1 MTRDP
6 NRTLYAPATL
16 GELTLKNRVLMAPLT
31 RNRAVDGDVPSP
43 VAVEYYRQRATAGLI
58 ITEASQVSPQGVG
71 YPNTPGIHRDEQVA
85 PWKKITDAV
94 HAEDGHIFL
103 QLWHVGRISHPS
115 FHGGE
120 LPVAPSAIAPEGD
133 AFTATGP
140 QPFVTPRAL
149 DGSELPGV
157 VASYRRAAELADRA
171 GFDGVEVHGANGYL
185 LDQFLRDGSNTRDDE
200 YGGPLANRAR
210 LMLEVVD
217 AVTDVLG
224 AARVGVRLS
233 PVAEYHSMSDTNP
246 NETFSY
252 VAAELG
258 RRGIAYLHLV
268 EMPDFSGTPTDFDF
282 GPIKAAF
289 GGAIIGNGNYDR
301 ARAEAA
307 LATGAVDFVA
317 FGRPYIAN
325 PDLPRRLE
333 LDAELNEPDASSF
346 YGGDERGFIDYPTLE
361 QLAAT
366 V

>member
-1 MTRDP
+1 MTQDSK
-6 NRTLYAPATL
+6 RTLYGPATL
-16 GELTLKNRVLMAPLT
+16 GDFELQNRVWMAPLT
-31 RNRAVDGDVPSP
+31 RNRAVDGDVPNP
-43 VAVEYYRQRATAGLI
+43 LAVEYYRQRASAGLI

-71 YPNTPGIHRDEQVA
+71 YPNTPGIHREDQIG
-85 PWKKITDAV
+85 PWKEITDAV
-94 HAEDGHIFL
+94 HAEGGRIFL

-149 DGSELPGV
+149 DASELPGV

-185 LDQFLRDGSNTRDDE
+185 LDQFLRSASNQRDDE
-200 YGGPLANRAR
+200 YGGSLRRRAK

-217 AVTDVLG
+217 AVTEVLG
-224 AARVGVRLS
+224 ASRVGVRLS
-233 PVAEYHSMSDTNP
+233 PVAEYHSMSDADP
-246 NETFSY
+246 DETFTH
-252 VAAELG
+252 VANELR

-282 GPIKAAF
+282 GRIKAAF
-289 GGAIIGNGNYDR
+289 DGPIVGNGNYDR

-307 LATGAVDFVA
+307 LAAGEVDFVA
-317 FGRPYIAN
+317 FGRSFIAN

-333 LDAELNEPDASSF
+333 LDAALNEPDAATF
-346 YGGDERGFIDYPTLE
+346 YGGDEKGFTDYPTLE
-361 QLAAT
+361 QVEAAE
-366 V
+366 